1 MAPWALPTVP
11 PASMHGRQG
20 PTARCG
26 RSIQSLGPRD
36 TAVARSR
43 RKTPASGISTAVSDK
58 ADKQASHRKVRR
70 AVRQL
75 VPIQADPLLPLEK
88 QLTNPASLAKDGKAR
103 FDPTEHPELMRK

>member
-1 MAPWALPTVP
+1 
-11 PASMHGRQG
+11 
-20 PTARCG
+20 
-26 RSIQSLGPRD
+26 
-36 TAVARSR
+36 VARSR